1 VRKLP
6 SIYDEI
12 KRLYEA
18 LNMDSDVKKAKEI
31 LSGLVERGVDR
42 DFIAGA
48 FKTLAVEK
56 MALYLYDEVE
66 KERKKP

>member
-1 VRKLP
+1 VP
-6 SIYDEI
+6 SIYDEV

-18 LNMDSDVKKAKEI
+18 LNTDSDVKKAKEI
-31 LSGLVERGVDR
+31 LSSLMGKGVDR
-42 DFIAGA
+42 DFISGV

-56 MALYLYDEVE
+56 MALYLFDEVE